1 MSLPLPLHRPLEL
14 WGGVECTISR
24 IGDRYVDQLERNGHL
39 TRLDDLDRFAEL
51 GIRAIRYP
59 VQWERVAPHGLEN
72 ADWSW
77 TDERLGRLREL
88 GIRPIVGLVHHGS
101 GPRSTSLTDP
111 SFADGLATFARAV
124 AERYPWIESYT
135 PVNEPLT
142 TARFSG
148 LYGHWY
154 PHGRDDVTFMRALL
168 IQCRAVVLAMQA
180 IRRGNPAAQLVQTE
194 DLGKTFS
201 TPTLAYQAEFEN
213 ERRWITFDLLYGR
226 LSSDHYL
233 WGYLRRLGITEEEL
247 VWFTEHPC
255 PPDVMGINYYL
266 TSERFLDEDKERYPA
281 EFHGGNG
288 RHTYA
293 DVEAVRV
300 PAELPLGH
308 EARLREAW
316 ERYSLPLAITEAH
329 LNCTREEQVRYVL
342 EAWNAAENLRNDGI
356 DIRAVTSWS
365 LLGAYDWNSLLT
377 RLTGFYESGAFDVR
391 SPRPR
396 PTAIAQ
402 TVRLLAHGQTPN
414 HPVLTFPGWWR
425 RPVRFY
431 HSPPHFH
438 SPQHSKEDQP
448 LLLSK
453 KGGRRKMPVR
463 PLVITGANG
472 TLGKAFAR
480 LCELRGLPYTL
491 FTHQELDIANPQAV
505 ITTLKALEPWAVVNA
520 AGYVRVDEAE
530 REFEACSRANAKGP
544 AVLAS
549 ACNQLGIQLVTFSSD
564 LVFDGRQRSPYLE
577 SELPAPLCVYG
588 RTKAQG
594 ETAVLSLCPTALV
607 VRTSAFFGPW
617 DHANFVTMTLSQ
629 LAAKRPIVAANDL
642 VISPTY
648 VPDLVHASLD
658 LLIDG
663 ESGLWHLANR
673 DAITWVDLA
682 RQAAA
687 LAKLDAHSVEGC
699 TAEELGLVAPRPKY
713 SVLGSE
719 RGMLLPPLEDALVRY
734 LRECEIAWAEQ
745 AA

>member
-1 MSLPLPLHRPLEL
+1 
-14 WGGVECTISR
+14 
-24 IGDRYVDQLERNGHL
+24 
-39 TRLDDLDRFAEL
+39 
-51 GIRAIRYP
+51 
-59 VQWERVAPHGLEN
+59 
-72 ADWSW
+72 
-77 TDERLGRLREL
+77 
-88 GIRPIVGLVHHGS
+88 
-101 GPRSTSLTDP
+101 
-111 SFADGLATFARAV
+111 
-124 AERYPWIESYT
+124 
-135 PVNEPLT
+135 
-142 TARFSG
+142 
-148 LYGHWY
+148 
-154 PHGRDDVTFMRALL
+154 
-168 IQCRAVVLAMQA
+168 
-180 IRRGNPAAQLVQTE
+180 
-194 DLGKTFS
+194 
-201 TPTLAYQAEFEN
+201 
-213 ERRWITFDLLYGR
+213 
-226 LSSDHYL
+226 
-233 WGYLRRLGITEEEL
+233 
-247 VWFTEHPC
+247 
-255 PPDVMGINYYL
+255 
-266 TSERFLDEDKERYPA
+266 
-281 EFHGGNG
+281 
-288 RHTYA
+288 
-293 DVEAVRV
+293 
-300 PAELPLGH
+300 
-308 EARLREAW
+308 
-316 ERYSLPLAITEAH
+316 
-329 LNCTREEQVRYVL
+329 
-342 EAWNAAENLRNDGI
+342 
-356 DIRAVTSWS
+356 
-365 LLGAYDWNSLLT
+365 
-377 RLTGFYESGAFDVR
+377 
-391 SPRPR
+391 
-396 PTAIAQ
+396 
-402 TVRLLAHGQTPN
+402 
-414 HPVLTFPGWWR
+414 
-425 RPVRFY
+425 
-431 HSPPHFH
+431 
-438 SPQHSKEDQP
+438 
-448 LLLSK
+448 
-453 KGGRRKMPVR
+453 MPVR

-734 LRECEIAWAEQ
+734 LRECEIAWTEQ